1 MKPRLQ
7 ATRAVRELIKAY
19 EPFHADA
26 VRRGRRWVIGWG
38 HRATAKEGASIK
50 PDDAELL
57 LIYDALRAQD
67 AVDAMAG
74 GDMPK
79 ASRDALASF
88 AASIGLSAFMVSDV
102 SRLAKAGRLRE
113 AGAALDSWVRAEEDG
128 RLVVSDR
135 LVERRRAEKTLLLEG
150 LDGPAATVAE
160 AADAEPETPA
170 DMAPQ
175 DEPRLGPLVDVDI
188 AFEDEPAL
196 VEPSSADAGPVE
208 APEGDGQPEFET
220 PAVDHAVDPADEAA
234 LGDEDALDADD
245 ADDAR
250 DVEDGEPEAAAAD
263 PDAPDG
269 ALEEDDRKSQQDAS
283 IAAVMSRMASD
294 MARSVGASAA
304 TAEIEPA
311 AEPEPPVEPPALEE
325 ASTAPSAPV
334 RLGYSFLKPAT
345 VTINPDMDP
354 DAPNLRPAASDGE
367 SEPEAAEPEAAET
380 EAAEPAEQR
389 ETAPTPVYG
398 TVSVSTPPAVDSVAP
413 PHPAMAP
420 ASAPGLS
427 GESEG
432 PDHPEEDEADTTHED
447 EALEPA
453 MVAGPEAGDRDT
465 ALQAQKSSDWLFPAI
480 LGVGVVMTGLG
491 VWALASD
498 WQGYM
503 AHGLDNGPVGPVA
516 FGSGL
521 LLTVGAG
528 WMMLSR
534 R

>member
-57 LIYDALRAQD
+57 LIYDALRAQG

-88 AASIGLSAFMVSDV
+88 AASIGLSAFKVSDV

-150 LDGPAATVAE
+150 LGGPAATVAE
-160 AADAEPETPA
+160 AADVEPETLA

-188 AFEDEPAL
+188 AFEDEPVL
-196 VEPSSADAGPVE
+196 VEPSNADAGPVE
-208 APEGDGQPEFET
+208 APEGDGQPELET
-220 PAVDHAVDPADEAA
+220 PAVDHAVEPADEAELA
-234 LGDEDALDADD
+234 DEDALEAGDADE
-245 ADDAR
+245 AG
-250 DVEDGEPEAAAAD
+250 DVEDGEPEAAAGD
-263 PDAPDG
+263 PDGLDG
-269 ALEEDDRKSQQDAS
+269 VLDEDDRKSQQDAA

-294 MARSVGASAA
+294 MASSVGASAA
-304 TAEIEPA
+304 TVETEPA
-311 AEPEPPVEPPALEE
+311 AEPEPSVEPPALDD
-325 ASTAPSAPV
+325 ASAAPSAPV

-354 DAPNLRPAASDGE
+354 DAPNARPAASDGE
-367 SEPEAAEPEAAET
+367 SEPEAAEP

-398 TVSVSTPPAVDSVAP
+398 TVSVSTPPAADSVAP

-432 PDHPEEDEADTTHED
+432 PDHPDEDEADTVHED

-465 ALQAQKSSDWLFPAI
+465 ALPAQKSSDWLFPAI